1 MRNSFSGQSLR
12 PGSSL
17 GLKMKDRAQWDKRWS
32 ASNKGS
38 VCWIADD
45 WVTRPLSACHEALQK
60 KEWCSL
66 TETKNCS
73 EATGRLLYC
82 LNSSFLIRSCKWKNS
97 KLVDIVNMAFID
109 KVNWKCQNRL
119 KILCTWITGAYNDN
133 ATFTISKKLKA
144 IMAERGFHLRKWN
157 CNSLPCP
164 FRNAIEHI
172 LSSFMHR
179 ETWLWWTTSR
189 RNDQNM
195 EFDIHR
201 TERVISKYQDA
212 IFTQGLQGLMHNSTH
227 SAMHQTELM
236 RLSCTYKLLTMMDAL
251 KQD

>member
-1 MRNSFSGQSLR
+1 MEEFQTSWHRKHGLYRQSELEMPESLENS
-12 PGSSL
+12 
-17 GLKMKDRAQWDKRWS
+17 
-32 ASNKGS
+32 
-38 VCWIADD
+38 
-45 WVTRPLSACHEALQK
+45 
-60 KEWCSL
+60 
-66 TETKNCS
+66 
-73 EATGRLLYC
+73 LYMDH
-82 LNSSFLIRSCKWKNS
+82 L
-97 KLVDIVNMAFID
+97 
-109 KVNWKCQNRL
+109 
-119 KILCTWITGAYNDN
+119 ITGAYNDN